1 MGNQQLM
8 SVPYALYAANSQPGP
23 VGPQGPA
30 GAAGAAGADGAQG
43 PQGEHGTAG
52 ATGPQGPIGLTGP
65 NGLNSLIKT
74 TIEPTGPNCENGGV
88 KVETGLDN
96 NNNGVL
102 DATEISQNETRFI
115 CNGESSSTPIN
126 GPVIA
131 NNTSSNNSTVTG
143 LPLPSFLNY
152 FGDCALG
159 NKVCINNEP
168 LSNNSKYCNLKIPAG
183 VSVKVPT
190 AQTTIIYVADTLF
203 IQGEINGV
211 GLNSVVGSMNAT
223 ANHLGATAGGF
234 SIWDK
239 CSCGSIGGLGFSYS
253 WLPSQ
258 QPPSYFESFGGS
270 ITLNAGSFNNDPFS
284 SCQVLGPCNA
294 TSGSNLSTTNLLTA
308 LRFGL
313 DISGG
318 NAAQINYNYNCGSG
332 SVLAGQGGAGL
343 YIMARNTVFSG
354 VVNLSGGS
362 GSYVDV
368 FSGNCPS
375 SGRYIVTGGG
385 GGGSFVLRTD
395 NLITNSGIF
404 ISNGG
409 NRIGP
414 FACNIKG
421 GSGTMVIIN
430 NN

>member
-1 MGNQQLM
+1 
-8 SVPYALYAANSQPGP
+8 
-23 VGPQGPA
+23 
-30 GAAGAAGADGAQG
+30 
-43 PQGEHGTAG
+43 
-52 ATGPQGPIGLTGP
+52 
-65 NGLNSLIKT
+65 
-74 TIEPTGPNCENGGV
+74 
-88 KVETGLDN
+88 
-96 NNNGVL
+96 
-102 DATEISQNETRFI
+102 
-115 CNGESSSTPIN
+115 
-126 GPVIA
+126 
-131 NNTSSNNSTVTG
+131 
-143 LPLPSFLNY
+143 
-152 FGDCALG
+152 
-159 NKVCINNEP
+159 
-168 LSNNSKYCNLKIPAG
+168 

-190 AQTTIIYVADTLF
+190 AQSTIIYVADTLF
-203 IQGEINGV
+203 ILGEINGV
-211 GLNSVVGSMNAT
+211 GLNSAVGSMNAT

-239 CSCGSIGGLGFSYS
+239 CSCESIGGLGFSYS

-270 ITLNAGSFNNDPFS
+270 ITLNSGSFNNDPFS
-284 SCQVLGPCNA
+284 SCQVSGPCSA

-354 VVNLSGGS
+354 VVNLSGGN

-375 SGRYIVTGGG
+375 AGRFIVTGGG

-395 NLITNSGIF
+395 NLITNSGSF

-414 FACNIKG
+414 FACGIKG
-421 GSGTMVIIN
+421 GSGTMVILSN
-430 NN
+430 NE